1 MRPTRSRTITSL
13 LAAAGAGFAVSV
25 MIGAPTAVAQ
35 PGDTAC
41 APGQVVIDGQCNV
54 PDNANNVPAPQDGSG
69 GMPGMGS
76 GGPGMGSGDQGGGHG
91 R

>member
-1 MRPTRSRTITSL
+1 MRATRSRTITSL
-13 LAAAGAGFAVSV
+13 LAVAGAGFAVSV

-54 PDNANNVPAPQDGSG
+54 PDNANNVPAPPD
-69 GMPGMGS
+69 GS
-76 GGPGMGSGDQGGGHG
+76 GGPGMGSGEPAMGGGDQGGGHG